1 MRNSKRMLT
10 LLLVFAILIVMSVCA
25 GALKLSELKDSIG
38 ITIDGYANEPIWE
51 SSPGGYFKVASGGG
65 GAIRILAD
73 KHYIYI
79 HAFANDYTESETDTF
94 TLSVSGIGGTH
105 AIKINR
111 MGAKLSGSGTYAVH
125 LHAENEFSA
134 EFKFPTSIT
143 KAGNI
148 TAKLIASDNG
158 VTSSGQVTLSI
169 TAPTTTTTTTTKT
182 PTQPPTQ
189 APNTPNTKLPAG
201 NSGTPSSGGS
211 SGDNSTGSNSSGGNT
226 GSNNNLGG
234 SVTLTPP
241 AGGTTA
247 PGETTAAPRI
257 TDKTVGA
264 GMTDTSG
271 ETITTPE
278 GETITL
284 PPDEQGQGGN
294 RALLVSSA
302 VIIAGLIIL
311 FAWFALKYYYGSKK
325 NDEEEEDN
333 YVEND
338 VPEQEID
345 AEDNPKNEDDNAD
358 KN

>member
-10 LLLVFAILIVMSVCA
+10 LLLVFAILIVMPVCA

-134 EFKFPTSIT
+134 EFKFPASIT

-169 TAPTTTTTTTTKT
+169 TAPTTTTTTQKPTTTTTKT

-201 NSGTPSSGGS
+201 NSGTSSSGGS
-211 SGDNSTGSNSSGGNT
+211 SGGNNIGGNT
-226 GSNNNLGG
+226 GGNNNSSGAI
-234 SVTLTPP
+234 TLTPP
-241 AGGTTA
+241 AG
-247 PGETTAAPRI
+247 ETTVAGEI
-257 TDKTVGA
+257 TS
-264 GMTDTSG
+264 M
-271 ETITTPE
+271 TTPE
-278 GETITL
+278 GETITT
-284 PPDEQGQGGN
+284 
-294 RALLVSSA
+294 A
-302 VIIAGLIIL
+302 VDTENTTIP
-311 FAWFALKYYYGSKK
+311 
-325 NDEEEEDN
+325 EEETTASSSGNLEILSSN
-333 YVEND
+333 WSFYVILIAILILAGI
-338 VPEQEID
+338 VGYVVYGHR
-345 AEDNPKNEDDNAD
+345 KNQN
-358 KN
+358 KK